1 MGFVGGALTVHDFLH
16 GKKSTVIV
24 DGSIETRTI
33 ARAGAHGGAIAV
45 GGVLVNSVTY
55 LATAKNVKI
64 EKKKRERKRKER
76 KMVWKN
82 GSELDKILA

>member
-1 MGFVGGALTVHDFLH
+1 M
-16 GKKSTVIV
+16 IV

-64 EKKKRERKRKER
+64 EREKKVQI
-76 KMVWKN
+76 KMTLEARITN
-82 GSELDKILA
+82 DRS